1 MSAEE
6 RLQGVLLELSCRK
19 GNQHIGSGL
28 GGNPKQY
35 LALASLNTSFVSNQ
49 SNLFVL
55 DNNSLFIDRKIFDS
69 LSLKDLRK
77 EIDNLLTEEILN
89 KLLPIP
95 ELTLYLEGNNV
106 DDSVVNLSLINTD
119 SIPPIQVELL
129 KAISLAIKFRNLVIE
144 QVPVDAP
151 DTFQVSAELKQL
163 AGEIQKFPNAIIL
176 LSIRRCLGIDT
187 IVRHN
192 LDTLFTSLFE
202 LPHKASEKIK

>member
-1 MSAEE
+1 MSAEQ
-6 RLQGVLLELSCRK
+6 RLQGVLLELSCRI

-35 LALASLNTSFVSNQ
+35 LALVSLNTSFVANQ
-49 SNLFVL
+49 STLFVL

-69 LSLKDLRK
+69 LPLKDLRK
-77 EIDNLLTEEILN
+77 ELNNFFTEEVLA
-89 KLLPIP
+89 KSLPIP
-95 ELTLYLEGNNV
+95 ELASYLEGNNV
-106 DDSVVNLSLINTD
+106 DDSVLNLNLINTD
-119 SIPPIQVELL
+119 SIPPVQVEIL

-144 QVPVDAP
+144 QVPADAP

-163 AGEIQKFPNAIIL
+163 ADEIQKFPNSIIL

-192 LDTLFTSLFE
+192 LDTFFQSLFE
-202 LPHKASEKIK
+202 LPHKASENIK